1 MNEYSF
7 AKKLIFWFSWNG
19 FRGSHLLWKFVK
31 PNLQRLTVVT
41 PNGFPFF
48 VNDDDWICRTIKQGT
63 YERPLL
69 HLLDKLQPSELVIDI
84 GANLGI
90 TLFHTIKGGKKE
102 CLSLAFE
109 PLSENLRSIELVKS
123 HLKANCIILPY
134 AVGAKNFQS
143 NLYGVENELHSGG
156 ASLRKHKAH
165 NSSER
170 IVEVVTLDSYLEN
183 LPTDRGVSLL
193 KIDVEGY
200 EAEVLFG
207 ASHLIHSRR
216 IELLI
221 IEVSPNFGE
230 TSYLNKLFDDLG
242 PSYVWYELFES
253 GNFQR
258 TPKLRKIE
266 VEEAIAKSYQFNL
279 CIFRTDALDMIF
291 GKKVNSSKVIKI

>member
-1 MNEYSF
+1 MIQYNFVE
-7 AKKLIFWFSWNG
+7 KLLFWFSWNV

-31 PNLQRLTVVT
+31 VNLQRQTMVT
-41 PNGFPFF
+41 PDGFPFF
-48 VNDDDWICRTIKQGT
+48 VNDDDWLCRTIKQGT
-63 YERPLL
+63 YERPLV
-69 HLLDKLQPSELVIDI
+69 HLLDRLQPSRMVRNI
-84 GANLGI
+84 GVNLRI

-109 PLSENLRSIELVKS
+109 PLSENIKSIESVKS
-123 HLKANCIILPY
+123 HLEANCTILPY
-134 AVGAKNFQS
+134 ALGAKNFES
-143 NLYGVENELHSGG
+143 NLYGVENKVHLGG
-156 ASLRKHKAH
+156 ASLHKHKAH

-170 IVEVVTLDSYLEN
+170 TVEVVSLDSLLEN
-183 LPTDRGVSLL
+183 LPIDKGVSLL
-193 KIDVEGY
+193 KIGVEGY
-200 EAEVLFG
+200 EAEVLIG

-221 IEVSPNFGE
+221 IEISPNFEE

-242 PSYVWYELFES
+242 LSYACYELFES

-279 CIFRTDALDMIF
+279 CIFRTDALNMIF
-291 GKKVNSSKVIKI
+291 RKKVHSNKVLKV